1 MGILTQLALL
11 FGRLSLLAI
20 GGINSTVPQIAHDVV
35 TERHWLSPAQFV
47 QLYAIA
53 NAAPGPN
60 MLISTVIGARM
71 AGLTGGIVATLAM
84 ILPSG
89 ILVLIVSKLWDRYRD
104 NSWRKIIQRALLPI
118 TAGLILAAAG
128 VLVRQSDTG
137 LLTVAITILCAALG
151 WKSRIHPLWLLGGGT
166 VLGLLLF

>member
-1 MGILTQLALL
+1 MSILPQLALL

-20 GGINSTVPQIAHDVV
+20 GGVNSTVPQISRDVV
-35 TERHWLSPAQFV
+35 TNLHWLSPAQFV

-60 MLISTVIGARM
+60 VLISTMIGARM
-71 AGLTGGIVATLAM
+71 EGIPGGLVATLAM

-89 ILVLIVSKLWDRYRD
+89 ILVIIVSKLWDRHRD
-104 NSWRKIIQRALLPI
+104 TRWRKVIQRALLPM

-137 LLTVAITILCAALG
+137 ILTVAITLTCAALA
-151 WKSRIHPLWLLGGGT
+151 WRTRIHPLWLLGGGT
-166 VLGLLLF
+166 VLGLVIF